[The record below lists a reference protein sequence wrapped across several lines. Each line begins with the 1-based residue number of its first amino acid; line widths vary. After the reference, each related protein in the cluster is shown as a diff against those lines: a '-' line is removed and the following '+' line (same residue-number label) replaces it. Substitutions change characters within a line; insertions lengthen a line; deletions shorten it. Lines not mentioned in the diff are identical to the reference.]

1 MQAKPLILNLN
12 EVDLS
17 MLNTV
22 GGKNASL
29 GEMIQKLSER
39 EIQVPGGFVVTVH
52 AFESYLQHNE
62 LKEKISHQLEGLD
75 TSDIIS
81 LRKKGSIIRN
91 MVADGTFPDDLKDE
105 IVQRY
110 RDLSKV
116 YGNEATDVAVRSS
129 ATAEDLPD
137 ASFAGQQE
145 TFLNVRG
152 SQSLQRSSNFL
163 PHPARLRSSIG
174 ATFSWCAKNGA
185 FRPRC
190 IGSSFFYRY
199 REWF

>member
-1 MQAKPLILNLN
+1 MQAKPLILDLN

-39 EIQVPGGFVVTVH
+39 EIRVPGGFVVTVH
-52 AFESYLQHNE
+52 AFELYLQHNG
-62 LKEKISHQLEGLD
+62 LKDKIGHQLEGLD

-110 RDLSKV
+110 RDLSKS
-116 YGNEATDVAVRSS
+116 YGNEAT
-129 ATAEDLPD
+129 
-137 ASFAGQQE
+137 
-145 TFLNVRG
+145 
-152 SQSLQRSSNFL
+152 
-163 PHPARLRSSIG
+163 
-174 ATFSWCAKNGA
+174 
-185 FRPRC
+185 
-190 IGSSFFYRY
+190 
-199 REWF
+199 